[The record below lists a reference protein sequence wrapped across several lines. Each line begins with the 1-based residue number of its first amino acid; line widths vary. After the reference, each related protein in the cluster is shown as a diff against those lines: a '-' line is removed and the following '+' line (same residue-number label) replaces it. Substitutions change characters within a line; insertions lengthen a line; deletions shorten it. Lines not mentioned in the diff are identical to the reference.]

1 MNRNARTTD
10 PATSHQ
16 HQPTHS
22 SRLLAVYA
30 DIPEGLTAEQA
41 AAAADLLHTG
51 YWKRVSD
58 LTRDGFIAPTY
69 RDGHPVTARSSSGYQ
84 QRVLAI
90 TPAGKEQHA
99 RHQH

>member
-16 HQPTHS
+16 YRPTYAN
-22 SRLLAVYA
+22 LLLSVFA
-30 DIPEGLTAEQA
+30 DFPDGLTAEQA

-58 LTRDGFIAPTY
+58 LQRDGFIAPMY
-69 RDGHPVTARSSSGYQ
+69 RDGREVTARASSGLM
-84 QRVLAI
+84 QRVLSI
-90 TPAGKEQHA
+90 TPAGRERHA
-99 RHQH
+99 HHQP